1 MPTWGEGVTEV
12 ADIACGDGV
21 RLSALAGYLFA
32 QVFDPLS
39 IALSGSVLQVDFR
52 LGQVFAI
59 AFALPVIVLERQ
71 DRVTAFL
78 FDQLAQVAGPLLVAL
93 GGGVL
98 QVDLDFVELADVTT
112 TA

>member
-32 QVFDPLS
+32 QVFDSLPVPL
-39 IALSGSVLQVDFR
+39 GGGVLQVDFR

-71 DRVTAFL
+71 HGVAAFL
-78 FDQLAQVAGPLLVAL
+78 FDQLAQVAGPLPVTL
-93 GGGVL
+93 GRGVL